1 MNPKVRLIGEFCT
14 LRTQTGSLH
23 KDRELAE
30 SSDIAAAAK
39 TEGLADFKSTN
50 KGKVMQKA
58 GTGGL

>member
-14 LRTQTGSLH
+14 PRTQTGSLH
-23 KDRELAE
+23 KTE

-39 TEGLADFKSTN
+39 TEGFADFKSTN

-58 GTGGL
+58 GTGSL

>member
-1 MNPKVRLIGEFCT
+1 MSSVPL
-14 LRTQTGSLH
+14 
-23 KDRELAE
+23 ELKQVACIKTE

-50 KGKVMQKA
+50 KGKVIQKA